1 MILEYFSS
9 VEKNALDFANRQ
21 NSDQLG
27 KKIGINGRDDFN
39 TYSNINVVIF
49 SISEYRPDQSIKKTF
64 KADKDFRIKLYSLYV
79 GNWNN
84 EIFDLG
90 NLVNGNELSDT
101 NYALERII
109 ETFIKNKFL
118 S

>member
-39 TYSNINVVIF
+39 NYSNINVVIF
-49 SISEYRPDQSIKKTF
+49 SISEFRPNQSIKKNIQG
-64 KADKDFRIKLYSLYV
+64 R
-79 GNWNN
+79 
-84 EIFDLG
+84 
-90 NLVNGNELSDT
+90 
-101 NYALERII
+101 
-109 ETFIKNKFL
+109 
-118 S
+118 